1 MDHGVRLVHFC
12 QDPLTLFRL
21 SIIVDAM
28 DDHSQAAAAAA
39 SPDPATGLRAV
50 VALGRLRDRLEAV
63 QVANAR
69 AQGWSWQA
77 IADQLGISK
86 QAVHQKYNRKAK

>member
-1 MDHGVRLVHFC
+1 MDENTSL
-12 QDPLTLFRL
+12 
-21 SIIVDAM
+21 
-28 DDHSQAAAAAA
+28 AASAA

-50 VALGRLRDRLEAV
+50 VALSRLQERLEAV

-77 IADQLGISK
+77 IADELGVSK
-86 QAVHQKYNRKAK
+86 QAVHQKYNRKER

>member
-1 MDHGVRLVHFC
+1 MEESSRLA
-12 QDPLTLFRL
+12 
-21 SIIVDAM
+21 S
-28 DDHSQAAAAAA
+28 AAA
-39 SPDPATGLRAV
+39 SPDPATGLAAV
-50 VALGRLRDRLEAV
+50 VALGKLRDQLEAA

-86 QAVHQKYNRKAK
+86 QAVHQKYNRKSR

>member
-1 MDHGVRLVHFC
+1 ME
-12 QDPLTLFRL
+12 
-21 SIIVDAM
+21 
-28 DDHSQAAAAAA
+28 DHSHAAAAAA

-50 VALGRLRDRLEAV
+50 VALGRLRDQLEAV

>member
-1 MDHGVRLVHFC
+1 ME
-12 QDPLTLFRL
+12 
-21 SIIVDAM
+21 
-28 DDHSQAAAAAA
+28 DHSPIAAMAA

-63 QVANAR
+63 QVGNAR

-77 IADQLGISK
+77 IADELGVSK
-86 QAVHQKYNRKAK
+86 QAVHQKYNRKVK

>member
-1 MDHGVRLVHFC
+1 MED
-12 QDPLTLFRL
+12 Q
-21 SIIVDAM
+21 
-28 DDHSQAAAAAA
+28 SQMTTAAA

-50 VALGRLRDRLEAV
+50 VALGRLRDQLEAV

>member
-1 MDHGVRLVHFC
+1 MEENS
-12 QDPLTLFRL
+12 LT
-21 SIIVDAM
+21 
-28 DDHSQAAAAAA
+28 AAAAA

-50 VALGRLRDRLEAV
+50 VALGKLRDRLEAV

-77 IADQLGISK
+77 IADELGISK
-86 QAVHQKYNRKAK
+86 QAVHQKYKRRVE

>member
-1 MDHGVRLVHFC
+1 ME
-12 QDPLTLFRL
+12 DPQQLTT
-21 SIIVDAM
+21 
-28 DDHSQAAAAAA
+28 AAA

-50 VALGRLRDRLEAV
+50 VALGRLRDQLEAV

-69 AQGWSWQA
+69 SQGWSWQA

-86 QAVHQKYNRKAK
+86 QAVHQKYNRKAR

>member
-1 MDHGVRLVHFC
+1 MEDQSR
-12 QDPLTLFRL
+12 
-21 SIIVDAM
+21 M
-28 DDHSQAAAAAA
+28 AAAAA

-50 VALGRLRDRLEAV
+50 VALGRLRDQLEAV

>member
-1 MDHGVRLVHFC
+1 MEDNHPGLA
-12 QDPLTLFRL
+12 
-21 SIIVDAM
+21 DAA
-28 DDHSQAAAAAA
+28 S

-50 VALGRLRDRLEAV
+50 VALGRLRDQLEAV

-69 AQGWSWQA
+69 ARGWSWQA

>member
-1 MDHGVRLVHFC
+1 MEESSRL
-12 QDPLTLFRL
+12 
-21 SIIVDAM
+21 
-28 DDHSQAAAAAA
+28 AAAAA
-39 SPDPATGLRAV
+39 SPDPATGLAAV
-50 VALGRLRDRLEAV
+50 VALGKLRDQLEAV

-86 QAVHQKYNRKAK
+86 QAVHQKYNRKPR

>member
-1 MDHGVRLVHFC
+1 MEDQSR
-12 QDPLTLFRL
+12 
-21 SIIVDAM
+21 M
-28 DDHSQAAAAAA
+28 AAAAA

-50 VALGRLRDRLEAV
+50 VALGKLRDQLEAV

>member
-1 MDHGVRLVHFC
+1 MEDNS
-12 QDPLTLFRL
+12 PL
-21 SIIVDAM
+21 
-28 DDHSQAAAAAA
+28 AAAAA

-50 VALGRLRDRLEAV
+50 VALGRLRDQLEAV

>member
-1 MDHGVRLVHFC
+1 ME
-12 QDPLTLFRL
+12 
-21 SIIVDAM
+21 
-28 DDHSQAAAAAA
+28 DHSPLAAAAA

-50 VALGRLRDRLEAV
+50 VALGRLRDQLEAV

-77 IADQLGISK
+77 IAEQLGISK

>member
-1 MDHGVRLVHFC
+1 MED
-12 QDPLTLFRL
+12 QSPLT
-21 SIIVDAM
+21 
-28 DDHSQAAAAAA
+28 AAAA

-50 VALGRLRDRLEAV
+50 VALGRLRDQLEAV

>member
-1 MDHGVRLVHFC
+1 ME
-12 QDPLTLFRL
+12 DP
-21 SIIVDAM
+21 
-28 DDHSQAAAAAA
+28 SQKAAAAA

-50 VALGRLRDRLEAV
+50 VALGRLRDQLEAV

>member
-1 MDHGVRLVHFC
+1 MEENA
-12 QDPLTLFRL
+12 LT
-21 SIIVDAM
+21 
-28 DDHSQAAAAAA
+28 AAAAA

-50 VALGRLRDRLEAV
+50 VALGKLRDRLEAV

-77 IADQLGISK
+77 IADELGISK
-86 QAVHQKYNRKAK
+86 QAVHQKYKRRVE

>member
-1 MDHGVRLVHFC
+1 MEDQSR
-12 QDPLTLFRL
+12 
-21 SIIVDAM
+21 M
-28 DDHSQAAAAAA
+28 AAAAA

-50 VALGRLRDRLEAV
+50 VALGRLRDQLEAV

-69 AQGWSWQA
+69 AQGWSWQS

>member
-1 MDHGVRLVHFC
+1 MEDQSRL
-12 QDPLTLFRL
+12 
-21 SIIVDAM
+21 
-28 DDHSQAAAAAA
+28 AAAAA

-50 VALGRLRDRLEAV
+50 VALGRLRDQLEAV